1 MRGGIAGVAL
11 WHHRLVEASE
21 FDIVLAT
28 GRLHAK
34 RYGAPDAPLVLCV
47 PGLSA
52 NLMSFEF
59 LGERLGLPVQLV
71 AVDLRG
77 RGKSDVTEPGTY
89 GWVNHAADLFGV
101 ADHLGAK
108 TFSLIGHSMGAA
120 VAMAAAAGDAARIE
134 RVALVDLCGTPD
146 ASTAGPI
153 GVSVARLGAIH
164 PSVEAY
170 LAQVRKLGVI
180 EPWSEYWERYYR
192 YELEPVEGGVAAR
205 TSRAAVMED
214 VTFGAGAFAFGDAA
228 GVYGLWRSLTMPV
241 LLLSASREMIPGVG
255 FIVGRRDR
263 ERFPTAVPSSRVVD
277 VDANHYTIATSD
289 DAVSAIREFLSTG
302 R

>member
-1 MRGGIAGVAL
+1 M
-11 WHHRLVEASE
+11 WHHGAVEAAE
-21 FDIVLAT
+21 LDIDLAT

-34 RYGAPDAPLVLCV
+34 RYGAPGAPLVLCV

-59 LGERLGLPVQLV
+59 LAERLALPVQLM

-89 GWVNHAADLFGV
+89 GWVNHAADLFAI
-101 ADHLGAK
+101 ADNLGAAS
-108 TFSLIGHSMGAA
+108 FSLIGHSMGAA
-120 VAMAAAAGDAARIE
+120 VAMAAAAHDGARLD

-153 GVSVARLGAIH
+153 GASVARLGAVH
-164 PSVEAY
+164 PSVEVY
-170 LAQVRKLGVI
+170 LDLVRKLGVI
-180 EPWSEYWERYYR
+180 EPWSEYWERYFR
-192 YELEPVEGGVAAR
+192 YELQPVEGGVAAR

-214 VTFGAGAFAFGDAA
+214 VMFGAGAFAFGDAA

-241 LLLSASREMIPGVG
+241 LLVRASREMVPGTG
-255 FIVGRRDR
+255 FIVSRRDR
-263 ERFPTAVPSSRVVD
+263 ERFPASVPTATAVD

-289 DAVSAIREFLSTG
+289 AAVSAIREFPTSA

>member
-1 MRGGIAGVAL
+1 
-11 WHHRLVEASE
+11 VEASE
-21 FDIVLAT
+21 FDVTLPS

-34 RYGAPDAPLVLCV
+34 RWGAPEAPLVLCV

-59 LGERLGLPVQLV
+59 LGEQLALPVQLV

-101 ADHLGAK
+101 ADSLGSP
-108 TFSLIGHSMGAA
+108 TFTLIGHSMGAA
-120 VAMAAAAGDAARIE
+120 VAMAAAAQDANRLD
-134 RVALVDLCGTPD
+134 RLVLVDACGTPD

-153 GVSVARLGAIH
+153 GVSVARLGAVH
-164 PSVEAY
+164 PSVEGY
-170 LAQVRKLGVI
+170 LELARKLGVI
-180 EPWSEYWERYYR
+180 DPWSEYWERYYR

-214 VTFGAGAFAFGDAA
+214 VLFGSGAFAFGDAA

-241 LLLSASREMIPGVG
+241 LLLRASREMLPGSG
-255 FIVGRRDR
+255 FILSRRDR
-263 ERFPTAVPSSRVVD
+263 ERFPTMVPTATVVD
-277 VDANHYTIATSD
+277 IDANHYTIATSD
-289 DAVSAIREFLSTG
+289 AAVAAIREFLSTAG
-302 R
+302 

>member
-1 MRGGIAGVAL
+1 M
-11 WHHRLVEASE
+11 WHHRVVEASE
-21 FDIVLAT
+21 FDVNLTT

-59 LGERLGLPVQLV
+59 LAERLGLPVQLV

-89 GWVNHAADLFGV
+89 GWVNHAADLFAI
-101 ADHLGAK
+101 ADHLGAAN
-108 TFSLIGHSMGAA
+108 FSLIGHSMGAA
-120 VAMAAAAGDAARIE
+120 VAMAAAAQDAARLH

-153 GVSVARLGAIH
+153 GASVARLGAVH
-164 PSVEAY
+164 PSVEGY
-170 LAQVRKLGVI
+170 LEIVRKLGVI

-192 YELEPVEGGVAAR
+192 YELQPVEGGVAAR

-214 VTFGAGAFAFGDAA
+214 VMFGAGAFAFGDAA

-241 LLLSASREMIPGVG
+241 LLVSASREMIPGTG
-255 FIVGRRDR
+255 FIVSRRDR
-263 ERFPTAVPSSRVVD
+263 ERFPAAVPTATAVD
-277 VDANHYTIATSD
+277 IDANHYTIATSD
-289 DAVSAIREFLSTG
+289 AAVSAIGEFLTTA